1 MSCHY
6 PLELSWVMTT
16 FESPSRMMEDRPISW
31 AKAKGQIVAIVS
43 TSAIE
48 MGRGTF
54 FDKEAMTRPRLFRI
68 TIPIHA
74 SLESLKTAP
83 SKFTLK
89 TGGGG
94 GDQLTWVAVVGGFVN
109 MCFSLYYVW
118 DIYYYH
124 ILKWIKKNPLWCF
137 SVLWPKHE
145 SVNEGKWVKNT
156 IAITTNV
163 AAIFGAILSVNWS
176 YG

>member
-31 AKAKGQIVAIVS
+31 TKAKAQIVAIVS
-43 TSAIE
+43 KSAIKG
-48 MGRGTF
+48 GRGTF

-89 TGGGG
+89 TEGGG
-94 GDQLTWVAVVGGFVN
+94 GDQLTWVAVVGDFVN
-109 MCFSLYYVW
+109 MCFSIYYVW
-118 DIYYYH
+118 DILLSYF
-124 ILKWIKKNPLWCF
+124 N
-137 SVLWPKHE
+137 
-145 SVNEGKWVKNT
+145 VNNSKMD
-156 IAITTNV
+156 
-163 AAIFGAILSVNWS
+163 
-176 YG
+176 

>member
-54 FDKEAMTRPRLFRI
+54 FDKEAMTRPRLFQI

-83 SKFTLK
+83 LKFTLK

-124 ILKWIKKNPLWCF
+124 ILKWIKKTLF
-137 SVLWPKHE
+137 GVSVY
-145 SVNEGKWVKNT
+145 
-156 IAITTNV
+156 
-163 AAIFGAILSVNWS
+163 FGQNMSRLMKEN
-176 YG
+176 G